1 VDLNSFIYAF
11 VSVVL
16 VLLLCSMAGYAVRQE
31 AVLRARPAL
40 LGVIAMLV
48 VPGQVT
54 QVPLVI
60 LIVQMDGAQH
70 LLGLIVPTLA
80 NAQACS

>member
-1 VDLNSFIYAF
+1 MDLNSFIYA
-11 VSVVL
+11 L
-16 VLLLCSMAGYAVRQE
+16 RLGGAGAAALLDGGVRVRQE

-54 QVPLVI
+54 RVPLVI